1 MEKLIQKLDE
11 IFAKYGVEEQDI
23 AEVGD
28 ILASIGGGEIV
39 EVAEDEDFVAP
50 DMGGDNGTED
60 E

>member
-23 AEVGD
+23 AEIGD
-28 ILASIGGGEIV
+28 ILASIGGGDIV

-50 DMGGDNGTED
+50 DMGGDNGAED

>member
-11 IFAKYGVEEQDI
+11 IFAKYGVEENDV

-28 ILASIGGGEIV
+28 IIAELGGGVIAEV
-39 EVAEDEDFVAP
+39 EGDEDFVAP
-50 DMGGDNGTED
+50 DMGDGDVTED

>member
-11 IFAKYGVEEQDI
+11 IFAKYGVEENDV

-28 ILASIGGGEIV
+28 IIAELGGSEIAEV
-39 EVAEDEDFVAP
+39 EGDEDFIAP
-50 DMGGDNGTED
+50 AMGGDDVTED